1 MSLLKIFLALAAFSA
16 LGVEAACLEEKVRL
30 PDHEA
35 DQVHSVTDSEIEEQM
50 LGAALNAPNASP
62 GECPW
67 MARDWTSSA
76 KSVAE
81 TSIRR
86 MKMLPDPHR
95 SAVGRLRLH
104 RLLCQ
109 ELV

>member
-35 DQVHSVTDSEIEEQM
+35 DQVHSAPDSETEEQM
-50 LGAALNAPNASP
+50 LGAARITPNSSP
-62 GECPW
+62 EECPW
-67 MARDWTSSA
+67 VARDWTSSA
-76 KSVAE
+76 KGAAE

-86 MKMLPDPHR
+86 MGMPHG
-95 SAVGRLRLH
+95 SAVSRLRLH
-104 RLLCQ
+104 RWLCR